1 MPRDANHEWKS
12 PMSERQQITYKYTM
26 LDAICEYDQGLLT
39 KRQVPIDLGSAPVM
53 QNMDH
58 MHIDSNNKNT

>member
-1 MPRDANHEWKS
+1 
-12 PMSERQQITYKYTM
+12 MSERQQITYKYKM

-39 KRQVPIDLGSAPVM
+39 KRQVPIDLGSAQVM